1 MTDMLSHINGIESAV
16 SVSDVDVFCVAS
28 ATLTKGQLVCIP
40 ASNVLS
46 GAVATVTT
54 PTTTQRQ
61 TGMIGVCLQDA
72 ASGDRIRVRVQGRC
86 SALTKGD
93 GAATVAVGDQLFVG
107 TGGALSG
114 AAGTLSNAP
123 RYVALAY
130 SGAGSAW
137 GTTATLRDVIMF
149 GMIGFGHFGGAA

>member
-114 AAGTLSNAP
+114 AATQMEADEAISQMLLEKGITKTSLKYKAEYDRIWEENKISDLP
-123 RYVALAY
+123 LK
-130 SGAGSAW
+130 
-137 GTTATLRDVIMF
+137 
-149 GMIGFGHFGGAA
+149 